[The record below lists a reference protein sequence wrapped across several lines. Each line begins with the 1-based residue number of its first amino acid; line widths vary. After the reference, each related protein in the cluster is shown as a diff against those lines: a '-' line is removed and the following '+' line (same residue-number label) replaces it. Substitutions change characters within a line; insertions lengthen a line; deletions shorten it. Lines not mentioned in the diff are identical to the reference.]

1 MRVTVLGLGYVGLVT
16 SACLAALEH
25 EVIGVETDEAKLS
38 SLSNGLVPFHEPGL
52 SDMVA
57 TNVQAGRLRFSGD
70 TAAATA
76 SAQIVIVAVGTHDGN
91 GGWQT
96 KTINDCLVSVVPH
109 LSRDAALVV
118 RSTLPPEFLPRLG
131 AIVGRIRDEGD
142 QPHIPVLLNPEFTR
156 EGQAV
161 SDFMKPDRV
170 VIGVADDPTGR
181 GVKLVR
187 RLYRQVPGPILAMSG
202 LDAALA
208 KLGSNLFLATRIS
221 FANELAGLCD
231 LYGADVEQVVAAMAY
246 DQRIGG
252 SFFRAGIG
260 FGGSCLPHQVTMTIK
275 GAAASGRLTPLLA
288 AVEEI
293 NRGQRGRFVDRI
305 ETLLG
310 GSVKG
315 ARIALLGLTFKPETD
330 DLRDAPSLE
339 IAADLLARGASV
351 VAYDPMSGAMARA
364 AQLVPGLET
373 APSALAAVENADAAG
388 LVTEWSEF
396 LAMDWAAA
404 GRLMR
409 RPILVDGRNALQP
422 LAMLDAGLSYSSFG
436 RGTLVPDEADLNQ
449 TPRERIARRSL
460 GLFEQPATSPLFATA
475 QVLQD

>member
-16 SACLAALEH
+16 SACLAELDH
-25 EVIGVETDEAKLS
+25 EVIGVEIDEAKLR
-38 SLSNGLVPFHEPGL
+38 SLSDGIVPFHEPGL
-52 SDMVA
+52 ADLMA
-57 TNVQAGRLRFSGD
+57 ANVQAGRLHFSGD
-70 TAAATA
+70 AAAAAA
-76 SAQIVIVAVGTHDGN
+76 SAQVVIVAVGTHDGN

-109 LSRDAALVV
+109 LSRDAAIVV

-131 AIVGRIRDEGD
+131 AIVGRIREEGE
-142 QPHIPVLLNPEFTR
+142 QSPIPVLVNPEFTR

-170 VIGVADDPTGR
+170 VIGAVDDPTGR
-181 GVKLVR
+181 GVELVR
-187 RLYRQVPGPILAMSG
+187 RLYRQTPGPILAMSG

-231 LYGADVEQVVAAMAY
+231 LYGADVEQVIMAMAY

-252 SFFRAGIG
+252 SYLRAGIG
-260 FGGSCLPHQVTMTIK
+260 FGGSCLPHQVTMTVR

-293 NRGQRGRFVDRI
+293 NRGQRIRFVERI

-310 GSVKG
+310 GSIRD
-315 ARIALLGLTFKPETD
+315 ARIALLGLTFKPDTD

-339 IAADLLARGASV
+339 IAGRLLERGASV
-351 VAYDPMSGAMARA
+351 VAYDPMDGAMARA
-364 AQLVPGLET
+364 ERLVPGLAT
-373 APSALAAVENADAAG
+373 ASSALAALEDADAAG

-396 LAMDWAAA
+396 LTMDWAAA
-404 GRLMR
+404 GRRMR
-409 RPILVDGRNALQP
+409 RPILVDGRNALPP
-422 LAMLDAGLSYSSFG
+422 LAMLEAGLAYSSFG
-436 RGTLVPDEADLNQ
+436 RGTLVPGEGEQMPAL
-449 TPRERIARRSL
+449 RERIARRSL
-460 GLFEQPATSPLFATA
+460 GLFEQPAASPRFAPA
-475 QVLQD
+475 QALRD

>member
-1 MRVTVLGLGYVGLVT
+1 
-16 SACLAALEH
+16 
-25 EVIGVETDEAKLS
+25 
-38 SLSNGLVPFHEPGL
+38 
-52 SDMVA
+52 
-57 TNVQAGRLRFSGD
+57 
-70 TAAATA
+70 
-76 SAQIVIVAVGTHDGN
+76 VIVAVGTHDGN

-118 RSTLPPEFLPRLG
+118 RSTLPPEFLPQL
-131 AIVGRIRDEGD
+131 ASIVGRIRDEGK
-142 QPHIPVLLNPEFTR
+142 QSHIPVLVNPEFTR

-161 SDFMKPDRV
+161 TDFMRPDRV

-181 GVKLVR
+181 GVKLLQR
-187 RLYRQVPGPILAMSG
+187 MYRQTPGPVLVMHG
-202 LDAALA
+202 LDAVLA

-260 FGGSCLPHQVTMTIK
+260 FGGSCLPHQVTMTIR
-275 GAAASGRLTPLLA
+275 GAAASGGFTPLMA

-293 NRGQRGRFVDRI
+293 NRGQRSRFVDRI
-305 ETLLG
+305 ESLLG
-310 GSVKG
+310 GSLSD

-339 IAADLLARGASV
+339 IARLLLERGASV
-351 VAYDPMSGAMARA
+351 VAYDPMAGAMARA
-364 AQLVPGLET
+364 EQLVPGLVT
-373 APSALAAVENADAAG
+373 VSSALEALEDADAAG

-396 LAMDWAAA
+396 LAMDWASAA
-404 GRLMR
+404 RRMR
-409 RPILVDGRNALQP
+409 RPILVDGRNALPP
-422 LAMLDAGLSYSSFG
+422 LAMLEAGLAYSSFG
-436 RGTLVPDEADLNQ
+436 RGTLIPGEGETRQ
-449 TPRERIARRSL
+449 TPLERLARQTL
-460 GLFEQPATSPLFATA
+460 GLFDQPAAT
-475 QVLQD
+475 VR